1 MSKFLDELVN
11 EVQQLLGNKV
21 VCEKKVIRKNNVSK
35 DAIVIFSNGNKIGK
49 IIYVDEKET
58 TAAEVVELFNRKEDE
73 KPVFDIEKN
82 LLNWNCVKEKIKLRF
97 TTDENY
103 ASGLIHRMYA
113 NLYVIPYVEVPF
125 STNSIMVEASVGS
138 VNLPETMLS
147 RYGVTEDEIFKAA
160 LENMESDALM
170 VDLNKI
176 LLHFTKP
183 ENLLDCEPEQYNS
196 VMICV
201 TNKSKMLGATY
212 ILLDNVQ
219 KHLETI
225 FPEGFYLCQAA
236 FMNLLLYQSH

>member
-1 MSKFLDELVN
+1 M
-11 EVQQLLGNKV
+11 
-21 VCEKKVIRKNNVSK
+21 
-35 DAIVIFSNGNKIGK
+35 
-49 IIYVDEKET
+49 
-58 TAAEVVELFNRKEDE
+58 
-73 KPVFDIEKN
+73 
-82 LLNWNCVKEKIKLRF
+82 
-97 TTDENY
+97 
-103 ASGLIHRMYA
+103 
-113 NLYVIPYVEVPF
+113 IPYVEVPF